1 MDEMTA
7 YIEVA
12 HNLLMLLATVV
23 VVGIIIVLD
32 TRE

>member
-1 MDEMTA
+1 MEDMTA

-12 HNLLMLLATVV
+12 HNLLMTIATVV
-23 VVGIIIVLD
+23 VVGIILVLD